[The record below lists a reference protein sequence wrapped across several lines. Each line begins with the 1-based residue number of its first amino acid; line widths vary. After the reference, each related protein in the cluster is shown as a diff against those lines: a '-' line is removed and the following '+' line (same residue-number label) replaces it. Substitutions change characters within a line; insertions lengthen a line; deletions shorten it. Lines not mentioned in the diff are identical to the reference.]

1 MTREQVIS
9 GLRSSPF
16 FWIEFI
22 LDNNREAVT
31 SALSGIGYLPASP
44 DTVTRS
50 MLFNTLVNLPDDKL
64 KESLEVPYNN
74 EALNY
79 TGGFEEDLKEGFYL
93 EDGTREGGGVGGGVL
108 IGNIFSGLFNLG
120 VGFFNWKASQEQA
133 NIAQAQQQTA
143 LLMAQAEKDRRI
155 LGMPPLVFAVVAIVV
170 GAVIITAIVVISK
183 RRR

>member
-93 EDGTREGGGVGGGVL
+93 EDGTREGGGSL

-120 VGFFNWKASQEQA
+120 GGFFNWKASQEQA
-133 NIAQAQQQTA
+133 DIAQTQKETA
-143 LLMAQAEKDRRI
+143 LLMLQAEKDRRI
-155 LGMPPLVFAVVAIVV
+155 LGMPPQVFSVVVIVV

>member
-93 EDGTREGGGVGGGVL
+93 EDGTRAVEAVL
-108 IGNIFSGLFNLG
+108 IAGIIEGVVNLG
-120 VGFFNWKASQEQA
+120 GSFFTWKASEEQA

>member
-93 EDGTREGGGVGGGVL
+93 EDGTRAVEAVL
-108 IGNIFSGLFNLG
+108 IAGIIEGVVNLG
-120 VGFFNWKASQEQA
+120 GSFFTWKASEEQA

-155 LGMPPLVFAVVAIVV
+155 LGMPPQVFAVVAIVV

>member
-93 EDGTREGGGVGGGVL
+93 EDGTRAVEAVL
-108 IGNIFSGLFNLG
+108 IAGIIEGVVNLG
-120 VGFFNWKASQEQA
+120 GSFFTWKASEEQA

-155 LGMPPLVFAVVAIVV
+155 LGMPPQVFSVVVIVV

>member
-93 EDGTREGGGVGGGVL
+93 EDGTRAVEAVL
-108 IGNIFSGLFNLG
+108 IAGIIEGVVNLG
-120 VGFFNWKASQEQA
+120 GSFFTWKASEEQA

-155 LGMPPLVFAVVAIVV
+155 LGMPPLVFAVFAIVV

>member
-93 EDGTREGGGVGGGVL
+93 EDGTRAVEAVL
-108 IGNIFSGLFNLG
+108 IANIIEGVVNLG
-120 VGFFNWKASQEQA
+120 DSFFTWKASEEQA

-155 LGMPPLVFAVVAIVV
+155 LGMPPQVFAVVAIVV

>member
-9 GLRSSPF
+9 GLKSSPF

-93 EDGTREGGGVGGGVL
+93 EDGTRAVEAVL
-108 IGNIFSGLFNLG
+108 IAGIIEGVVNLG
-120 VGFFNWKASQEQA
+120 GSFFTWKASEEQA